1 MAVTPN
7 YQPAARFPNL
17 AKQSS
22 DREFQLDEYVADT
35 FSVDFFG
42 LTLRDGTE
50 INIIDSMEVIE
61 IYEDI
66 FNPSISGFCQIR
78 DMSGGLEKFQLTG
91 GEIIRFRLFKPGT
104 TDVVLFRNDL
114 VVHTISKGKFDA
126 NNSITYKLEFTTK
139 STIESQKRRITKSFG
154 QERNI
159 SKVVKLFVEDM
170 GLDSSLDLNIK
181 DSGILTFN
189 KTFVSPGY
197 NPIQAI
203 NYLAKRACATGDYY
217 LFFERAQNGFRNKG
231 MKVFAGIKN
240 LRDLSTSSSPNFTE
254 EGIYRISYSP
264 QYDYVVPAGAETYM
278 KTEFV
283 ELQNNFNH
291 ITNMNKGLYKSKV
304 STVNIA
310 KRSYKSSL
318 FDYTQ
323 GQSDFYVN
331 GLLAEKSVFGNYSG
345 IQGLPGE
352 RLVIPAINDPVHMK
366 ADWVKND
373 MNGALLM
380 SGIRINVGVPGS
392 VNSIGSGDI
401 VYLSLPSDFSHSLD
415 LSTAEVPENN
425 MYSGKYFVTACRHI
439 ITTTSYKK
447 HLELARASV
456 RESLK
461 GEIGLVAGEDYRP
474 TPEELY
480 IDTAVKVG
488 SDNPLTTFTPYQPTR
503 DGEGPTNPAADSS
516 QSTYTDAELDSVVVE
531 DPPYTPDDR
540 TEVIPEIDPEILANI
555 PSNEEIQALVAE
567 SLAGINILGAG
578 IENFS
583 PINLGT
589 LDIEQITRNAQN
601 IVTYSP
607 TTIRR
612 AVAPREIQFTLADG
626 IREDYNQLYGDF
638 SNYTEQ
644 FVNFSGTIDERFT
657 TTIGSIDNYIN
668 RVNSIGDAITNQE
681 NLYVDLKDYV
691 GGAIGNLASVDIVT
705 AEVEKLRNQ
714 IPTEMTPTQ
723 IQSILDNYVN
733 ENNIPNLG
741 QIENFVNNATTIAI
755 PDAGVLAN
763 SLITSL
769 ASTVQTAITAGVKDL
784 GLNIN
789 VEKLAS
795 GVAETIKSDGVAAVE
810 QATQQVFE
818 NSAAEVK
825 KNNFNR
831 FVNRGGDTS

>member
-1 MAVTPN
+1 MAVLPN
-7 YQPAARFPNL
+7 YRPAAKFPNL
-17 AKQSS
+17 AKQKSE
-22 DREFQLDEYVADT
+22 REFQLDEYIADT
-35 FSVDFFG
+35 FSVDFFS

-50 INIIDSMEVIE
+50 IDIIDAMEVIE

-66 FNPSISGFCQIR
+66 FNPSISGFCRIR
-78 DMSGGLEKFQLTG
+78 DMAGGLEKFQLTG

-104 TDVVLFRNDL
+104 TDVVLYRNDL

-154 QERNI
+154 EERNI
-159 SKVVKLFVEDM
+159 SNVVKSFVEDM
-170 GLDSSLDLNIK
+170 GLSSSLDLNIK
-181 DSGILTFN
+181 SSGILTFN

-217 LFFERAQNGFRNKG
+217 LFFERAANGFRSKG
-231 MKVFAGIKN
+231 MRVFAGIKN
-240 LRDLSTSSSPNFTE
+240 LRDISKKESPNFTE

-264 QYDYVVPAGAETYM
+264 QFDYVVPAGAETYM

-331 GLLAEKSVFGNYSG
+331 GLLAEKSVFGNYNG

-392 VNSIGSGDI
+392 VNSVGSGDI

-415 LSTAEVPENN
+415 LSTSEVPENN

-439 ITTTSYKK
+439 ITPTSYKK

-461 GEIGLVAGEDYRP
+461 GEIGLVAGKDYRP

-488 SDNPLTTFTPYQPTR
+488 SDSPFTTFTPYEPTR
-503 DGEGPTNPAADSS
+503 EGDGPTNPAADSS
-516 QSTYTDAELDSVVVE
+516 QSTYTDADLGNIVVE
-531 DPPYTPDDR
+531 EPPFTPDER
-540 TEVIPEIDPEILANI
+540 GVVTPEIDPDILANL
-555 PSNEEIQALVAE
+555 PSNEEIQALIAQ

-578 IENFS
+578 IENWS
-583 PINLGT
+583 PINLGN
-589 LDIEQITRNAQN
+589 LNIQQIARNAQTQ
-601 IVTYSP
+601 VTYSP

-612 AVAPREIQFTLADG
+612 AVVPRDIRFTLED
-626 IREDYNQLYGDF
+626 RLRDDYNTRFDF
-638 SNYTEQ
+638 ADKRFANL
-644 FVNFSGTIDERFT
+644 SGTVDERFT
-657 TTIGSIDNYIN
+657 TTIKDFTGYIN
-668 RVNSIGDAITNQE
+668 ETNANALARE
-681 NLYVDLKDYV
+681 SDLYNDLTKYV
-691 GGAIGNLASVDIVT
+691 GVKVGNLANADDVAAAV
-705 AEVEKLRNQ
+705 KGLRDQ
-714 IPTEMTPTQ
+714 IPAEMTSRQ
-723 IQSILDNYVN
+723 VEAIIGNYVN
-733 ENNIPNLG
+733 ESKIPNLG
-741 QIENFVNNATTIAI
+741 EIETLVANATAIAI
-755 PDAGVLAN
+755 PDAGVLAS
-763 SLITSL
+763 SLMSSL
-769 ASTVQTAITAGVKDL
+769 AASVKKAVASGVKDL
-784 GLNIN
+784 GLNIDAD
-789 VEKLAS
+789 KLAA
-795 GVAETIKSDGVAAVE
+795 GIAETIKSDGTAAVE
-810 QATQQVFE
+810 EAAQEVFD
-818 NSAAEVK
+818 NSKAKVK
-825 KNNFNR
+825 KNTTGK
-831 FVNRGGDTS
+831 RGGEVG